1 MNSKWRL
8 YISSVKSA
16 IRIMACMLSLVL
28 QSVTVLATGML
39 VAEILG
45 VLEEVGD
52 MR

>member
-1 MNSKWRL
+1 
-8 YISSVKSA
+8 
-16 IRIMACMLSLVL
+16 MLSLVL

-52 MR
+52 RR

>member
-1 MNSKWRL
+1 MNSKWHL
-8 YISSVKSA
+8 YISFVKSA
-16 IRIMACMLSLVL
+16 TRIIACMLSLVL

-52 MR
+52 RR